1 MNEEWGLAI
10 EMLVTVLLRG
20 EASGVTV
27 WTRHRRAWYVANAIL
42 VLETFSTDTWV
53 LIEKRI
59 WTFLLSV
66 LAEPVNQDS
75 RTAGSIFIDVF
86 NTTLEEDRLL
96 KMAQSSRAASV
107 F

>member
-27 WTRHRRAWYVANAIL
+27 WTRHRRAWYVANAIM
-42 VLETFSTDTWV
+42 VLEAFSTDTWL

-59 WTFLLSV
+59 WRFLCSV
-66 LAEPVNQDS
+66 LVEPTDKRV
-75 RTAGSIFIDVF
+75 RTAGYIFTDVF
-86 NTTLEEDRLL
+86 NTTLEQDRLL
-96 KMAQSSRAASV
+96 KMALPA
-107 F
+107 